1 MSTKMIHNN
10 RSQIHLRGKEMVQ
23 LNGKV
28 AIVTGG
34 AKGIGKAITV
44 ALAEEGAKVV
54 INYNSSKEA
63 AENLVNEL
71 GKEGH
76 DVYAVQADVSKVED
90 ANRLVEEAVNHFG
103 QVDILV
109 NNAGI
114 TRDRTF
120 KKLNR
125 EDWERVIDVNLSSV
139 FNTTSAVLPYISEA
153 EEGRIISISSIIGQ
167 AGGFGQT
174 NYSAAKAGML
184 GFTKSLA
191 LELARTNVT
200 VNAICPGFI
209 DTEMVA
215 EVPEEVRQKIV
226 AKIPKKRFG
235 QADEI
240 AKGVVYLCRDGAYIT
255 GQQLNINGGLYM

>member
-1 MSTKMIHNN
+1 MIH
-10 RSQIHLRGKEMVQ
+10 LD
-23 LNGKV
+23 GKV

-34 AKGIGKAITV
+34 AKGIGESITTS
-44 ALAEEGAKVV
+44 LAKEGVKVV
-54 INYNSSKEA
+54 INYNSSKDA
-63 AENLVNEL
+63 AEALVNKL
-71 GKEGH
+71 TAEGCEA
-76 DVYAVQADVSKVED
+76 YMCQADVSKLED
-90 ANRLVEEAVNHFG
+90 ARRLVEETIQRFG
-103 QVDILV
+103 QLDILV

-120 KKLNR
+120 KRLSR

-139 FNTTSAVLPYISEA
+139 YNTTSAALPYITESES
-153 EEGRIISISSIIGQ
+153 GRIINISSIIGQ

-174 NYSAAKAGML
+174 NYAAAKAGMV

-215 EVPEEVRQKIV
+215 EVPENVREQIV

-235 QADEI
+235 MPEEI
-240 AKGVVYLCRDGAYIT
+240 ASGVLYLCRDGAYVT

>member
-1 MSTKMIHNN
+1 MV
-10 RSQIHLRGKEMVQ
+10 HLEGR
-23 LNGKV
+23 V

-34 AKGIGKAITV
+34 AKGIGEAITT
-44 ALAEEGAKVV
+44 ALAKEGVKVV
-54 INYNSSKEA
+54 INYNSSKDA
-63 AENLVNEL
+63 AEALVNKL
-71 GKEGH
+71 AAEGCE
-76 DVYAVQADVSKVED
+76 VYMCQADVSKVED
-90 ANRLVEEAVNHFG
+90 ARRLVEETIERFG
-103 QVDILV
+103 KLDILV

-125 EDWERVIDVNLSSV
+125 EDWDRVIDVNLSSV
-139 FNTTSAVLPYISEA
+139 YNTSTASLPHLLESDN
-153 EEGRIISISSIIGQ
+153 GRIINISSIIGQ

-174 NYSAAKAGML
+174 NYSAAKAGMI

-191 LELARTNVT
+191 LELAKTNVT

-215 EVPEEVRQKIV
+215 EVPQHVREQIV

-235 QADEI
+235 QPDEI
-240 AKGVVYLCRDGAYIT
+240 ARGVLYLCRDGEYIT